1 MDAPARPTIANAPR
15 RWRIRDVLRSL
26 RGGPGYNGPPSDHFD
41 GYRFFNPDAKTGRSF
56 RDFLRWQRTRQR
68 KLWPEWVPNSAHPTL
83 PTHLARGQV
92 ALTFINHITFLLQ
105 FQGLNL
111 LTDPVYSQR
120 VSPFRNVGPRR
131 VREPGL
137 PFEDLP
143 PVHVVLVT
151 HNHYDHLDIE
161 TLLRLQQTHSPQ
173 FVTSLGNRAFLEQF
187 GIRAAHDLDWWQT
200 IELAATSEDG
210 ESQSPATAEITLT
223 PAQHWS
229 NRSAR
234 NRNRTLWGGF
244 IVGAGGRQVY
254 FAGDTGYGGH
264 FREVRER
271 FGRVDLALLPIGAY
285 EPRWFMRD
293 QHMNPED
300 AVRAHL
306 DLDPKISI
314 GTHFGCFQLTDEG
327 IDDPPLELAA
337 ARERHGVAPTA
348 FQVLETGETR
358 VFAAQG
364 EIFGSNISSN
374 SATSAGP
381 P

>member
-1 MDAPARPTIANAPR
+1 MDVCARPTLAVAPR
-15 RWRIRDVLRSL
+15 PWRIRDVLRSL
-26 RGGPGYNGPPSDHFD
+26 RGGPGYSGPPSDHFD
-41 GYRFFNPDAKTGRSF
+41 GYRFFNPGATTGRSF

-68 KLWPEWVPNSAHPTL
+68 KPWPEWVQNRAQPAL
-83 PTHLARGQV
+83 PAHLARGEI

-105 FQGLNL
+105 FDGLNV

-120 VSPFRNVGPRR
+120 VSPFRNLGPRR
-131 VREPGL
+131 VRDPGL
-137 PFEDLP
+137 AFEDLP
-143 PVHVVLVT
+143 PIHLVLVT

-161 TLLRLQQTHSPQ
+161 TLLRLEQTHSPR
-173 FVTSLGNRAFLEQF
+173 FVTSLGNRGFLEQF
-187 GIRAAHDLDWWQT
+187 GIRAASDLDWWQSV
-200 IELAATSEDG
+200 ELTAANEGRDYP
-210 ESQSPATAEITLT
+210 SPAAAKITLT

-229 NRSAR
+229 SRWPP

-244 IVGAGGRQVY
+244 VVGASGRQVY

-271 FGRVDLALLPIGAY
+271 LGRVDLALLPIGAY

-293 QHMNPED
+293 QHMNPDD

-306 DLDPKISI
+306 DLDANISVAA
-314 GTHFGCFQLTDEG
+314 HFGCFQLTDEG

-337 ARERHGVAPTA
+337 ARERHGLPPAS

-358 VFAAQG
+358 VFAGQG
-364 EIFGSNISSN
+364 AAFGSNISS
-374 SATSAGP
+374 SSPMSAGP
-381 P
+381 

>member
-1 MDAPARPTIANAPR
+1 
-15 RWRIRDVLRSL
+15 VLRSL
-26 RGGPGYNGPPSDHFD
+26 EGGPGYEGPPSDHFD
-41 GYRFFNPDAKTGRSF
+41 GHRFFNPDVRAGRSF
-56 RDFLRWQRTRQR
+56 KDFLRWQRTRQR
-68 KLWPEWVPNSAHPTL
+68 ALWPHWVENRAAPAL
-83 PTHLARGQV
+83 PASLAPGQV

-105 FQGLNL
+105 FRGLNV

-120 VSPFRNVGPRR
+120 VSPFRGIGPKR
-131 VREPGL
+131 VRNPGL
-137 PFEDLP
+137 AFEALP
-143 PVHVVLVT
+143 PIHLVLVT

-161 TLLRLQQTHSPQ
+161 TLLRLQQAHSPR

-187 GIRAAHDLDWWQT
+187 GLRAADELDWWQSV
-200 IELAATSEDG
+200 EAA
-210 ESQSPATAEITLT
+210 AAKLTLT

-229 NRSAR
+229 SRRPR

-244 IVGAGGRQVY
+244 VVQADDRQVY
-254 FAGDTGYGGH
+254 FAGDTGYCKH
-264 FREVRER
+264 FRAVRER

-306 DLDPKISI
+306 DLEAKVSV

-337 ARERHGVAPTA
+337 ARARHGVAADA

-358 VFAAQG
+358 LFAAQA
-364 EIFGSNISSN
+364 EAFNSNLSS
-374 SATSAGP
+374 SSRSRAGP
-381 P
+381 R

>member
-1 MDAPARPTIANAPR
+1 MDTPARPSTSIAPR
-15 RWRIRDVLRSL
+15 PWRIRDVLRSL
-26 RGGPGYNGPPSDHFD
+26 RGGPGYDGPPSDHFD
-41 GYRFFNPDAKTGRSF
+41 GYRFFNPGAKTGRTF
-56 RDFLRWQRTRQR
+56 GDFLRWQRTRQR
-68 KLWPEWVPNSAHPTL
+68 KLWPEWVQNRAQPTL
-83 PTHLARGQV
+83 PADLAQGQI

-105 FQGLNL
+105 FQGLNV

-120 VSPFRNVGPRR
+120 VSPFRSLGPRR
-131 VREPGL
+131 VRDPGL
-137 PFEDLP
+137 AFEDLP
-143 PVHVVLVT
+143 PIHLVLVT

-161 TLLRLQQTHSPQ
+161 TLLRLEQMHSPR
-173 FVTSLGNRAFLEQF
+173 FVTSLGNRAFLQQF
-187 GIRAAHDLDWWQT
+187 GIRAADDLDWWQSM
-200 IELAATSEDG
+200 EVPG
-210 ESQSPATAEITLT
+210 QRPAGTAKVTLT

-229 NRSAR
+229 SRRPR

-244 IVGAGGRQVY
+244 VVGASGRQVY

-264 FREVRER
+264 FRDVRER
-271 FGRVDLALLPIGAY
+271 FGRVDVALLPIGAY

-306 DLDPKISI
+306 DLDANVSI

-337 ARERHGVAPTA
+337 ARERHGVAPAA

-358 VFAAQG
+358 VFEGQG
-364 EIFGSNISSN
+364 SSISSN
-374 SATSAGP
+374 SPSNAGP
-381 P
+381 R